1 MPARRKS
8 RQKAVQVLFIWDSR
22 KVSIEEAIQWFYDSL
37 FSAEVEEE
45 TGNEPEV
52 DALPDHFMEKL
63 ARGTAAQVTDLDSYI
78 AKRAENWRLE
88 RMPVVD
94 RNILR
99 LAIYEMKSLDTPH
112 AVVID
117 EALEL
122 ARRYSEEEAVP
133 FVNGVLDAIR
143 KMIASEAAAG

>member
-8 RQKAVQVLFIWDSR
+8 RQKAVQVLFVWDSR
-22 KVSIEEAIQWFYDSL
+22 KVSIDEAVLSYYDSL
-37 FSAEVEEE
+37 YSAEGEEE
-45 TGNEPEV
+45 TGEET
-52 DALPDHFMEKL
+52 ALPPDPDHFMETL
-63 ARGTAAQVTDLDSYI
+63 ARGTAAHVVELDAYI
-78 AKRAENWRLE
+78 ARRAENWRLE

-99 LAIYEMKSLDTPH
+99 VAIFEMKFLDTPH

-143 KMIASEAAAG
+143 KLIAAEPAAG

>member
-8 RQKAVQVLFIWDSR
+8 RQKAVQILFVWDSR
-22 KVSIEEAIQWFYDSL
+22 KVPIDEAIQSFYDSL
-37 FSAEVEEE
+37 YTAEVEEE
-45 TGNEPEV
+45 TGVEPEF
-52 DALPDHFMEKL
+52 DAQPDEFMEKL
-63 ARGTAAQVTDLDSYI
+63 ARGTSAQVAELDAYI

-99 LAIYEMKSLDTPH
+99 MAIFEMKSLDTPH
-112 AVVID
+112 AVIID

-143 KMIASEAAAG
+143 KMIAAESAAG

>member
-8 RQKAVQVLFIWDSR
+8 RQKAVQILFVWDSR
-22 KVSIEEAIQWFYDSL
+22 KVTIDEAIASFYDSL
-37 FSAEVEEE
+37 YTAEPEEE
-45 TGNEPEV
+45 TGIEPET
-52 DALPDHFMEKL
+52 DAEPDHFMERL
-63 ARGTAAQVTDLDSYI
+63 VRGTAAQVAEYDAYI

-99 LAIYEMKSLDTPH
+99 MAIYEMKSLDTPH

-143 KMIASEAAAG
+143 KMIAAENAAG

>member
-1 MPARRKS
+1 MPTRRKS
-8 RQKAVQVLFIWDSR
+8 RQKAVQILFAWDSR
-22 KVSIEEAIQWFYDSL
+22 KVSIEEAIEAFYASL
-37 FSAEVEEE
+37 YSAEGEEE
-45 TGNEPEV
+45 TGEETELEPEH
-52 DALPDHFMEKL
+52 DEFTELL
-63 ARGTAAQVTDLDSYI
+63 ARGTAAQVAELDSYI
-78 AKRAENWRLE
+78 GQRAEHWRLE

-99 LAIYEMKSLDTPH
+99 MAIFEMKATDTPPV
-112 AVVID
+112 VVID

-143 KMIASEAAAG
+143 KMIAGQAASG

>member
-8 RQKAVQVLFIWDSR
+8 RQKAVQILFVWDSR
-22 KVSIEEAIQWFYDSL
+22 KVSIDEAITSFYDSL
-37 FSAEVEEE
+37 YTAEPEEE
-45 TGNEPEV
+45 SGIEPET
-52 DALPDHFMEKL
+52 DAEPDHFMERL
-63 ARGTAAQVTDLDSYI
+63 VRGTAAQVAEYDAYI

-99 LAIYEMKSLDTPH
+99 MAIYEMKSLDTPH

-143 KMIASEAAAG
+143 KMIAAENAAG